1 MQNNIL
7 IIGFG
12 SIAKRHIK
20 NLIGLKKNTF
30 FYILSRKKEINPK
43 LINEKNFKHIK
54 KIDELDFKKINYSF
68 ICTASNEHFKL
79 IKILSKKKTNIFIEK
94 PLMNSTSKIVE
105 LNKIIRNSKYKIYV
119 GYNLIFSKSLN
130 YFKKIKFE
138 NNLINKVEVKAGYYL
153 PYWRNNIDYKKS
165 VSAIKKMGGG
175 VLLELSH
182 EIHYILW
189 IFGRPLWTSSV
200 VEKKSK
206 LKIDVEDNA
215 RIILGF
221 KNFNCYVELDFIS
234 KKYIRYCKVYL
245 KNDTFFWEFKR
256 NSVTKYSNKKKKKI
270 LFKNK
275 FDLNKSYIDQLKFYI
290 NSNYVDTN
298 KYIKYSI
305 DTLSIID
312 SIRNSSKNKG
322 QIKKIN
328 YKN

>member
-1 MQNNIL
+1 MQNNVL

-12 SIAKRHIK
+12 NIAKRHIK
-20 NLIGLKKNTF
+20 NLIKIQKNIF
-30 FYILSRKKEINPK
+30 FYILSRKKEIN
-43 LINEKNFKHIK
+43 LEDINKKNFKHIK

-79 IKILSKKKTNIFIEK
+79 IKILSKKNTNIFIEK
-94 PLMNSTSKIVE
+94 PLMNSTRKIKE
-105 LNKIIRNSKYKIYV
+105 LSSIIRRSKHKIYV
-119 GYNLIFSKSLN
+119 GYNLIFTKSLN
-130 YFKKIKFE
+130 YFKKLNFE
-138 NNLINKVEVKAGYYL
+138 KNLIKKVIVKAQYYL
-153 PYWRNNIDYKKS
+153 PYWRKNIDYKKS

-200 VEKKSK
+200 IEKKSK

-215 RIILGF
+215 YIILGF

-245 KNDTFFWEFKR
+245 NNDIFFWEFKE
-256 NSVTKYSNKKKKKI
+256 NSVTRYSNRKKI
-270 LFKNK
+270 YLYQNK
-275 FDLNKSYIDQLKFYI
+275 FDLNKSYLDQLKFFI
-290 NSNYVDTN
+290 QSNYIEIN

-305 DTLSIID
+305 DTLNIID
-312 SIRNSSKNKG
+312 SIKISSKYKG
-322 QIKKIN
+322 RVTKIN

>member
-1 MQNNIL
+1 MLNKVL

-20 NLIGLKKNTF
+20 NLIKIQKNIF

-43 LINEKNFKHIK
+43 EINKKNFKHIK

-79 IKILSKKKTNIFIEK
+79 IKILSKKNTNIFVEK
-94 PLMNSTSKIVE
+94 PLMNTTSKTKE
-105 LNKIIRNSKYKIYV
+105 LSNIIKNSKYKIYV
-119 GYNLIFSKSLN
+119 GYNLIFTKSLN
-130 YFKKIKFE
+130 YFKKINFE
-138 NNLINKVEVKAGYYL
+138 KNLINKVTVKAGYYL
-153 PYWRNNIDYKKS
+153 PFWRNNIDYKKS

-200 VEKKSK
+200 IKKKSK
-206 LKIDVEDNA
+206 LHIDVEDNA
-215 RIILGF
+215 YIILGF

-234 KKYIRYCKVYL
+234 KKYIRYCKVNL
-245 KNDTFFWEFKR
+245 NNDIFFWEFKK
-256 NSVTKYSNKKKKKI
+256 NSVIKYSNKKKKI
-270 LFKNK
+270 LYKTK
-275 FDLNKSYIDQLKFYI
+275 FDLNKSYLDQLKFFI
-290 NSNYVDTN
+290 NSNYIEIN

-322 QIKKIN
+322 QVMKIN